1 MLGESPEEPV
11 RALALSLLIPAAL
24 IAQDKPAADVKVGTG
39 VAKMEIE
46 GEAKAFSVAP
56 DTKIWV
62 WTKVSGMA
70 DKGISVVFE
79 KGGKAVFK
87 QELKV
92 ARSPYRTHAYRTFRA
107 ADAGNWTA
115 KVVGEDGAV
124 LGSTEFTVEI
134 KK

>member
-1 MLGESPEEPV
+1 M

-24 IAQDKPAADVKVGTG
+24 IAQDKPAAEVKVGTG

-62 WTKVSGMA
+62 WTKVTGEA
-70 DKGISVVFE
+70 DKSISVVFE
-79 KGGKAVFK
+79 KGGKEVFK
-87 QELKV
+87 QSLKV
-92 ARSPYRTHAYRTFRA
+92 ARSPFRTHAYRTFRA
-107 ADAGNWTA
+107 ADAGSWSA
-115 KVVGEDGAV
+115 KVVAEDGTV
-124 LGSTEFTVEI
+124 LGSVEFTVEI